1 MPAMTAGIFGELANS
16 EMAAALGVLMPS
28 VFTGEPK
35 ATGPYE
41 DELHR
46 GVPAFELVT
55 EPLLLIVLP
64 LGVLAGVMNGE
75 KPPPACPTYQ
85 HLERG
90 VSTSPANSSTI
101 KALVLQGANQ
111 CHHSAQHML
120 LHVPP
125 LVLGWKHLTAYLKLK
140 KLGLPRQQSHCGP
153 WEWRC
158 LKEKRSWTV
167 SAETRSDSCSNGLSL
182 SHCN

>member
-1 MPAMTAGIFGELANS
+1 MGMPAMTAGIFGELANS
-16 EMAAALGVLMPS
+16 EIAAALGVLMPS

-55 EPLLLIVLP
+55 EPLLLMVLP

-75 KPPPACPTYQ
+75 KPPPACPSD

-90 VSTSPANSSTI
+90 ASTSPANSSST
-101 KALVLQGANQ
+101 KTPMLHEANRYQ
-111 CHHSAQHML
+111 HSESTCCHMMTWYWA
-120 LHVPP
+120 
-125 LVLGWKHLTAYLKLK
+125 
-140 KLGLPRQQSHCGP
+140 
-153 WEWRC
+153 
-158 LKEKRSWTV
+158 
-167 SAETRSDSCSNGLSL
+167 
-182 SHCN
+182 